1 MFRALL
7 PLWGKKSLP
16 KKSLVC
22 HISLHFC
29 SYIQIGQRA
38 FHSEIFSLCPLPS
51 LGLLRKLYVSSFHPI
66 LVLGLFFLN
75 AFFFQ
80 VSKDQW
86 KISHTTQILCKVYCT
101 FLLLVMSITHFK
113 TPNFLKTL
121 PISFNTPITPTQFQ
135 CTTGLA
141 INTQAR

>member
-22 HISLHFC
+22 HISSHFC

-38 FHSEIFSLCPLPS
+38 STVRFSSIAHCPFLGFFTNFMSPLFILS
-51 LGLLRKLYVSSFHPI
+51 LSWDF
-66 LVLGLFFLN
+66 FFLN

-86 KISHTTQILCKVYCT
+86 KISHTAQILCKIYCT

-113 TPNFLKTL
+113 TPNFSKTL

-135 CTTGLA
+135 CRTGLK
-141 INTQAR
+141 INIQAR

>member
-1 MFRALL
+1 MFWALL

-38 FHSEIFSLCPLPS
+38 STVRCSPYAHCPFLGFFTNFMSPLFILSLTWD
-51 LGLLRKLYVSSFHPI
+51 
-66 LVLGLFFLN
+66 LFFLN

-86 KISHTTQILCKVYCT
+86 KISHTAQILCKIYCT

-121 PISFNTPITPTQFQ
+121 PISFNTPIAPTQFQ
-135 CTTGLA
+135 CRTGLK
-141 INTQAR
+141 INTWAP